1 MKNSK
6 KSKSVI
12 TSIQY
17 VHDPEAA
24 KEWMELFMEITKKQY
39 LDRYMNKDNNNKQVL
54 DH

>member
-1 MKNSK
+1 MARTKRA
-6 KSKSVI
+6 KSRI

-39 LDRYMNKDNNNKQVL
+39 LDQVSNMNK
-54 DH
+54 